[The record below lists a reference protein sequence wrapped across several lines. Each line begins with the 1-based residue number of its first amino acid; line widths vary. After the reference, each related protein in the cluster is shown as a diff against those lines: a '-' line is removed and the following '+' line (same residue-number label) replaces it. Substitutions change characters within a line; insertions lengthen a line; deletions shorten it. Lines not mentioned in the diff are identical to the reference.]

1 MWLSRLTVAA
11 LALTTLPALAQP
23 FPSKPVHLIVAY
35 APGGTGDVVAR
46 IIADKL
52 GPVLGQTVV
61 VENRAGASGAIGATS
76 VVNASPDGIRCWSG
90 RPARSWSISSGSRG

>member
-52 GPVLGQTVV
+52 GPAFG
-61 VENRAGASGAIGATS
+61 
-76 VVNASPDGIRCWSG
+76 
-90 RPARSWSISSGSRG
+90 